1 MRSKTRREICR
12 KASGDGLEAG
22 TGEARVIKML
32 RHRLIVVG
40 EIIGLILFFGLS
52 TKAQETGESLFKAKC
67 AMCHG
72 ADGAGQTAMGKALK
86 IPALHSEAVQKLSN
100 AELTSTITK
109 GKNKMPA
116 YETKLSKEQI
126 SKLVEFVRDLGK
138 KH

>member
-1 MRSKTRREICR
+1 MN
-12 KASGDGLEAG
+12 
-22 TGEARVIKML
+22 

-40 EIIGLILFFGLS
+40 EIIGLILFFGWS
-52 TKAQETGESLFKAKC
+52 TRAQETGESLFKAKC

-86 IPALHSEAVQKLSN
+86 IPDLHSEAVQKLSN
-100 AELTSTITK
+100 AELTNTITK

-116 YETKLSKEQI
+116 YEAKLSKEQI

-138 KH
+138 KR